1 MSRRIY
7 FIANAVWGDLVGGGD
22 IHFFEL
28 ARGAAEAGYEVF
40 VIGGPALQKH
50 VQNAKLPVHVLLS
63 ESQRRAK
70 INEGSLGGQ
79 WQMFCDYVERC
90 FRSLRLLRRIAPDD
104 IVYSVTDYWCD
115 SIPALLSRASRKAMV
130 FHMESPTLRQII
142 HKSRPDVEAGRLAS
156 IHYWVSQNFS
166 LRAMRYCRSKHVFI
180 LHPDMKSRLLK
191 LGYRACELS
200 QISYGVDSRMAEK
213 VPPQEKRYDVC
224 WIGRVHRQK
233 GIDDLLETFQRLS
246 KVFPDFRAL
255 LMGKVEPLLRPRIAE
270 MGLRDSVEF
279 SGFVSEEDKLR
290 LFKASR
296 LFLMPSRH
304 EGSPRVVGEA
314 LICGVPVLAY
324 DLPNYRPIFG
334 TLARYAP
341 AFDLN
346 AFSSQAEQMIR
357 ESREGRCY
365 LDAMDLAP
373 FRQAN
378 AWETTRQ
385 VFLDG
390 ISSSKDP
397 AQR

>member
-1 MSRRIY
+1 
-7 FIANAVWGDLVGGGD
+7 
-22 IHFFEL
+22 
-28 ARGAAEAGYEVF
+28 
-40 VIGGPALQKH
+40 
-50 VQNAKLPVHVLLS
+50 
-63 ESQRRAK
+63 
-70 INEGSLGGQ
+70 
-79 WQMFCDYVERC
+79 
-90 FRSLRLLRRIAPDD
+90 
-104 IVYSVTDYWCD
+104 
-115 SIPALLSRASRKAMV
+115 
-130 FHMESPTLRQII
+130 
-142 HKSRPDVEAGRLAS
+142 
-156 IHYWVSQNFS
+156 
-166 LRAMRYCRSKHVFI
+166 
-180 LHPDMKSRLLK
+180 
-191 LGYRACELS
+191 
-200 QISYGVDSRMAEK
+200 
-213 VPPQEKRYDVC
+213 
-224 WIGRVHRQK
+224 
-233 GIDDLLETFQRLS
+233 
-246 KVFPDFRAL
+246 
-255 LMGKVEPLLRPRIAE
+255 
-270 MGLRDSVEF
+270 
-279 SGFVSEEDKLR
+279 
-290 LFKASR
+290 
-296 LFLMPSRH
+296 MPSRH